1 MKISE
6 VVRGKGDGVITI
18 SPESS
23 VGDLLALLAEHRI
36 GAVVVSGD
44 GRSVHGIDSERDV
57 VRHLHSGGS
66 AIIEGPAA
74 AIMTTEVRTAGM
86 ESDLDELETTMT
98 EHRIRHVPIVVDGQ
112 LAAIVSIGDV
122 VKNRINSLQAER
134 DQLTAYISS

>member
-44 GRSVHGIDSERDV
+44 GSSVHGIVSERDV

-66 AIIEGPAA
+66 AIIEGPVS
-74 AIMTTEVRTAGM
+74 AIMTSEVRTADM

-122 VKNRINSLQAER
+122 VKNRIKSLQAER